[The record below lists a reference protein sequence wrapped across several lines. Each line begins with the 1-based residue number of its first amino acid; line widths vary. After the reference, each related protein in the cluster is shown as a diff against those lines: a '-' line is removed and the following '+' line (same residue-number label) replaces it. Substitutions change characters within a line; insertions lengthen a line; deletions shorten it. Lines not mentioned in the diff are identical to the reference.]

1 MDSHPTHGTLNF
13 YYNSKLEGC
22 VRREFPFYV
31 IPFDNR
37 RARVEGARTSIN
49 TCRGREPPS

>member
-31 IPFDNR
+31 IAFDNR

-49 TCRGREPPS
+49 TCRGRQPPS